1 MFGRHPSYMTIF
13 PVFDALKTRFLVKK
27 FEKSE
32 NTEISDDHLSGFLR
46 VPGSEKFCEEKT
58 DLVSAKSQILGESIT
73 ILLTTRFS
81 ILKG

>member
-13 PVFDALKTRFLVKK
+13 SVFDALKTRFFVKK

-46 VPGSEKFCEEKT
+46 VPGSENVFEGYP
-58 DLVSAKSQILGESIT
+58 DIVVAKS
-73 ILLTTRFS
+73 
-81 ILKG
+81 